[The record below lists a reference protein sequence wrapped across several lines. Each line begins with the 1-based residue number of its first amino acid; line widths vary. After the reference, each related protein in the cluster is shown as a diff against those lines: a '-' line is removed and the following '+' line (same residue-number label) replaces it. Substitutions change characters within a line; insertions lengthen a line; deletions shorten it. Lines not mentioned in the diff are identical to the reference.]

1 MKIIIMRVVVVDK
14 KSIQSFARLLGFVV
28 ALFALSACSSSEPTA
43 WSKKASPW
51 DHIRKS
57 DSSSEMEKQYEPIEA
72 VSSQEANMVEA
83 SAVADLDALPEE
95 VKNEDVVEPVAD
107 PVVGGGILDV
117 PASYYTVQLIASVDI
132 DRVYKFAD
140 QNQLSIKYI
149 VPTNRDGLVWHVLL
163 LDVYPDR
170 ESAVIGKNEVESTL
184 RTTPWIRSVGS
195 IQQLM

>member
-1 MKIIIMRVVVVDK
+1 MGKY
-14 KSIQSFARLLGFVV
+14 SIQSLARLFGFIV
-28 ALFALSACSSSEPTA
+28 ALLALSACSSSESTT
-43 WSKKASPW
+43 WTKKASPW
-51 DHIRKS
+51 DHIRN
-57 DSSSEMEKQYEPIEA
+57 SESTSEVETQAEFAEA
-72 VSSQEANMVEA
+72 VSTQESSAVED
-83 SAVADLDALPEE
+83 SAVAELESVSEE
-95 VKNEDVVEPVAD
+95 VVESVASSVID
-107 PVVGGGILDV
+107 GILDV

-149 VPTNRDGLVWHVLL
+149 VPTNRDGLTWYVLL

-184 RTTPWIRSVGS
+184 RTQPWVRSVGS

>member
-1 MKIIIMRVVVVDK
+1 MRVVVVDK
-14 KSIQSFARLLGFVV
+14 KSIQSYVGLLGFVV
-28 ALFALSACSSSEPTA
+28 ALFVLSACSSSESTT
-43 WSKKASPW
+43 WTKKASPW

-57 DSSSEMEKQYEPIEA
+57 DSSSEMERQYEPVEA
-72 VSSQEANMVEA
+72 VSSQEANTVEV
-83 SAVADLDALPEE
+83 SVVADLEAAPQEVKSEE
-95 VKNEDVVEPVAD
+95 VLESVAA
-107 PVVGGGILDV
+107 PVVGGGIFDI

-184 RTTPWIRSVGS
+184 RTKPWVRSVGS